1 MTNELHAS
9 KCPTIKSLYNNY
21 YIKIKKK
28 KQTYIK
34 ITFRQVSRYTNKF
47 GGQIST
53 IVPLPLGISIGP
65 GSDSGMQMAYRYLS
79 VLAQGLTEL
88 VH

>member
-1 MTNELHAS
+1 MDYTYLNVLQSKAYIIFIRLEL
-9 KCPTIKSLYNNY
+9 KR
-21 YIKIKKK
+21 K
-28 KQTYIK
+28 KQAYMK
-34 ITFRQVSRYTNKF
+34 ITFRQVSRYTDKF
-47 GGQIST
+47 RGQIST
-53 IVPLPLGISIGP
+53 IVPFPLGISIGP